1 MKLAIFYH
9 TFQAGITAFIYQQQ
23 IHRLYASGL
32 IKAAD
37 HIHIGVNGDQEMF
50 NVPSKAKVIYNKNL
64 KEETDTLV
72 ALKDFAY
79 DNPDYK
85 ILYFHLKGGSKQTLI
100 ADSWR
105 LMMEYF
111 VIDRWKECVNYLDEY
126 DCVGQSF
133 KPLGPTLWSDGSIT
147 QNTGIGCFCGNFW
160 WANASYIQTL
170 DHKYLETDYRFDR
183 EFWIG
188 TNPKC
193 KAKSL
198 QECGED
204 EEFVPNHPIPIKKGL
219 GDYEPYTHFF
229 SEEEYM
235 L

>member
-1 MKLAIFYH
+1 MKIAIFYH
-9 TFQAGITAFIYQQQ
+9 TFQSGMTAFIYQQQ

-32 IKAAD
+32 VKAAD
-37 HIHIGVNGDQEMF
+37 YMYIGVNGDKELF
-50 NVPSKAKVIYNKNL
+50 NIPPKANVIYNKNW
-64 KEETDTLV
+64 KEETETLV
-72 ALKDFAY
+72 ALKNFAY
-79 DNPDYK
+79 KNPDYK

-111 VIDRWKECVNYLDEY
+111 VIDRWKECIDYLDEY

-147 QNTGIGCFCGNFW
+147 ENAGIGCFCGNFW

-188 TNPKC
+188 TNPNC

-198 QECGED
+198 QECRED
-204 EEFVPNHPIPIKKGL
+204 EEFAPNHPIPIKKGL
-219 GDYEPYTHFF
+219 DDYEPYTHFF

-235 L
+235 I

>member
-1 MKLAIFYH
+1 MKIAIFYH
-9 TFQAGITAFIYQQQ
+9 TFQSGMTAFIYQQQ

-32 IKAAD
+32 VKAAD
-37 HIHIGVNGDQEMF
+37 YMYIGVNGDKELF
-50 NVPSKAKVIYNKNL
+50 NIPPKANVIYNKNW
-64 KEETDTLV
+64 KEETETLV
-72 ALKDFAY
+72 ALKNFAY
-79 DNPDYK
+79 KNPDYK

-111 VIDRWKECVNYLDEY
+111 VIDRWKECIDYLDEY
-126 DCVGQSF
+126 DCVGQTF

-147 QNTGIGCFCGNFW
+147 QNTGLGCFCGNFW

-188 TNPKC
+188 TNPNC

-198 QECGED
+198 QECRED
-204 EEFVPNHPIPIKKGL
+204 EEFAPNHPIPIKKGL
-219 GDYEPYTHFF
+219 DDYEPYTHFF

-235 L
+235 I

>member
-1 MKLAIFYH
+1 MKIAIFYH

-23 IHRLYASGL
+23 IHRLHASKL

-50 NVPSKAKVIYNKNL
+50 NVPNGAKVVHNKNL
-64 KEETDTLV
+64 SEETDTLV

-79 DNPDYK
+79 KNPDYK

-111 VIDRWKECVNYLDEY
+111 VIDRWKECVDYLDEY

-133 KPLGPTLWSDGSIT
+133 KPLGPTLWSNGELT
-147 QNTGIGCFCGNFW
+147 QNTGLGCFCGNFW

-188 TNPKC
+188 TNPNC
-193 KAKSL
+193 NAKSL

-204 EEFVPNHPIPIKKGL
+204 EEFVSNHPIPVKKGL
-219 GDYEPYTHFF
+219 GDYDPYTHFF
-229 SEEEYM
+229 AEGEYM
-235 L
+235 Q

>member
-1 MKLAIFYH
+1 MKIAIFYH

-32 IKAAD
+32 VKEAD
-37 HIHIGVNGDQEMF
+37 YIHIGVNGDQEMF
-50 NVPSKAKVIYNKNL
+50 NVPSKAKVVYNKNL

-79 DNPDYK
+79 KNPDYK

-111 VIDRWKECVNYLDEY
+111 VIDRWKECIEYLDDY
-126 DCVGQSF
+126 DCVGQTF
-133 KPLGPTLWSDGSIT
+133 KPLGPTLWSDGST
-147 QNTGIGCFCGNFW
+147 TENTGLGCFCGNFW

-188 TNPKC
+188 TNPNC

-204 EEFVPNHPIPIKKGL
+204 EEFAPNHPIPIKKGL
-219 GDYEPYTHFF
+219 GDFEPYTHFF